1 MPSRKNNFLAHPLFH
16 GVVLLMLSGAMATG
30 AYIWNSERA
39 LNKQRYEALH
49 GDVKENKAN
58 IKRIEKNQQEAALER
73 KEIKTKQTA
82 GAVDWNLREARVI
95 ETAKKL
101 AEVDKQIL
109 AHLAQLE
116 TRQTVTEATIEAN
129 RQEWE
134 RRAVDIKNH
143 KH

>member
-1 MPSRKNNFLAHPLFH
+1 MSSGKNILAHPLLH
-16 GVVLLMLSGAMATG
+16 GVVLLALSAFMAVG
-30 AYIWNSERA
+30 AYVWNSERQ
-39 LNKQRYEALH
+39 LNKERYEAIH

-58 IKRIEKNQQEAALER
+58 IKRIEKNQQDAALER
-73 KEIKTKQTA
+73 REIKTKQSA
-82 GAVDWNLREARVI
+82 GAVEWNLREARVI

-116 TRQTVTEATIEAN
+116 TRQTVSEATIEAN